1 MGNSSTKLTFDMSIY
16 FIGDNIKEFHHL
28 MEEIKQDKKK
38 LESNWTFECYY
49 DSQTEYKEQI
59 EKYYSFL
66 LQIKESE
73 NVDPQKLKQVL
84 IIEVKNNS
92 DEEKILYLIKKL
104 NEIKNKS
111 YNPLILFLF
120 DNYDYST
127 NIESLNI
134 EWETYPFIDPR
145 TIFIGPFITKRTE
158 NYYQLYESK
167 IQKIL
172 FRFCSIHNELGDR
185 FTIGKKNNKEDID
198 LIEKY
203 FPFNINI
210 ACIGRFRQGKSTGVN
225 VILNSYKAKE
235 GDFGTT
241 QTKKIN
247 FYQVNNK
254 PVRVLDIPGFEN
266 EKTVNDAIEQF
277 KKCGEVINKIKD
289 NIHIILYFLNYM
301 SLDVFYEFEFPMMKE
316 IINHKDS
323 QVLYV
328 ITHSEEDLEKNDK
341 NKFIKKIN
349 TRLKVFS

>member
-1 MGNSSTKLTFDMSIY
+1 MGNSSIKITFDMSIY
-16 FIGDNIKEFHHL
+16 FIGDNIKEFHQL

-104 NEIKNKS
+104 NEIENIS
-111 YNPLILFLF
+111 YNPFILFLF

-127 NIESLNI
+127 SNESLNI

-158 NYYQLYESK
+158 NYYQIYESK

-185 FTIGKKNNKEDID
+185 FTIGEKNKKEDID

-277 KKCGEVINKIKD
+277 KKCGEIINKIKD
-289 NIHIILYFLNYM
+289 NIHIILYFLNYR
-301 SLDVFYEFEFPMMKE
+301 SLDFLKI
-316 IINHKDS
+316 IIN
-323 QVLYV
+323 L
-328 ITHSEEDLEKNDK
+328 
-341 NKFIKKIN
+341 KKKLVN
-349 TRLKVFS
+349 YLKK